1 MLGMYSG
8 ACASSLVGG
17 VRLLCT
23 ERRFDPASTAPA
35 GVVLGSVA
43 RLDASS
49 RGNPCSCSV
58 REQTTAAPPGVAYL
72 VGGVVLEL
80 LHCSLP
86 RCAGEVRAKALRRP
100 RLWAW
105 LPFLK
110 ALQGSLLFAFGPWRV
125 ELAVHG
131 FIRQRGSWPRSAAIL
146 VLLAYLLAAQ
156 AWQKSDG
163 DGSGIVASFVLLVH
177 SRLIGPLRRRGRLPT
192 WRWC

>member
-1 MLGMYSG
+1 MGDGARKLPAVASAILASGSGLG
-8 ACASSLVGG
+8 SLV
-17 VRLLCT
+17 
-23 ERRFDPASTAPA
+23 
-35 GVVLGSVA
+35 

-49 RGNPCSCSV
+49 RGDPCSCSV

-110 ALQGSLLFAFGPWRV
+110 ALQGSLLFAFGPDWRV
-125 ELAVHG
+125 ELAFLGLSGSEAFGLAGLPFGALGVLVG
-131 FIRQRGSWPRSAAIL
+131 CASLANIRWGW
-146 VLLAYLLAAQ
+146 
-156 AWQKSDG
+156 
-163 DGSGIVASFVLLVH
+163 
-177 SRLIGPLRRRGRLPT
+177 
-192 WRWC
+192 

>member
-110 ALQGSLLFAFGPWRV
+110 ALQGSLLFALDLIGV
-125 ELAVHG
+125 LSVLLLGLSGSEAKSLAVLPYG
-131 FIRQRGSWPRSAAIL
+131 ALGVLVGCASLANIRWGW
-146 VLLAYLLAAQ
+146 
-156 AWQKSDG
+156 
-163 DGSGIVASFVLLVH
+163 
-177 SRLIGPLRRRGRLPT
+177 
-192 WRWC
+192 